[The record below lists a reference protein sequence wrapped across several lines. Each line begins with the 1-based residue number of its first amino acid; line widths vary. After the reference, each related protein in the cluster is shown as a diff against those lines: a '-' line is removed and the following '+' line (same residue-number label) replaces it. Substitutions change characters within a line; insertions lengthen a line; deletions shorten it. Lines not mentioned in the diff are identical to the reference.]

1 MYTTV
6 YAINEK
12 KKSPGKDKKQLSFTF
27 FRGECMR
34 NSEEEVNSGKSPR
47 PRIAAAGAID
57 WVSRVLAV
65 LLVMVAPGMLGSW
78 LDRQLA
84 TRWLTAAGFL
94 LGMLA
99 GMVGLVVLVARFH
112 VQYPARGKALVDE
125 EPQERTDRDRE
136 WE

>member
-1 MYTTV
+1 
-6 YAINEK
+6 
-12 KKSPGKDKKQLSFTF
+12 
-27 FRGECMR
+27 MR
-34 NSEEEVNSGKSPR
+34 ISDDEANSGKSPR

-94 LGMLA
+94 LGMFA

-112 VQYPARGKALVDE
+112 AQHPARGKPLDDDRTEASDE
-125 EPQERTDRDRE
+125 SGRGSERL
-136 WE
+136 

>member
-1 MYTTV
+1 
-6 YAINEK
+6 
-12 KKSPGKDKKQLSFTF
+12 
-27 FRGECMR
+27 MR

-112 VQYPARGKALVDE
+112 AQYPARGKALVDE

>member
-1 MYTTV
+1 MRV
-6 YAINEK
+6 SE
-12 KKSPGKDKKQLSFTF
+12 DD
-27 FRGECMR
+27 R
-34 NSEEEVNSGKSPR
+34 NSSKSPR

-84 TRWLTAAGFL
+84 TRWFTAAGFL

-112 VQYPARGKALVDE
+112 AQHPARGKPLVDE
-125 EPQERTDRDRE
+125 PLETTQPDRE
-136 WE
+136 SERP